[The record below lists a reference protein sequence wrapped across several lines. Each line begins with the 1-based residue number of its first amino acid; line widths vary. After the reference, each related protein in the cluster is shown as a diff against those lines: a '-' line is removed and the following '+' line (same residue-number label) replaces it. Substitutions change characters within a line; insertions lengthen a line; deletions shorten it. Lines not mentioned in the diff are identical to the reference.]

1 MEDEK
6 VYVFKAALKQR
17 KRRLFHI
24 EIMGNQ
30 TLGDFDY
37 IMHEAFNHDTW
48 DHLSDFF
55 PGRAWK
61 SKGYGEIDPDDRGSG
76 SKKLISQLALSEGDK
91 LEYVYDFGE
100 DIQHVITLE
109 KIAEPSYSRF
119 ISIVIPRRSAAV
131 GCDVATFDFLKT

>member
-17 KRRLFHI
+17 KRRWFHI

-37 IMHEAFNHDTW
+37 IMREAFNHDTW
-48 DHLSDFF
+48 DHLSEFF
-55 PGRAWK
+55 SGQAWK
-61 SKGYGEIDPDDRGSG
+61 SKGYGEIDPDGGGSG
-76 SKKLISQLALSEGDK
+76 SEIIISQLALSEGDK
-91 LEYVYDFGE
+91 FEYVYDFGD

-109 KIAEPSYSRF
+109 KKAEPENEVEYPRI
-119 ISIVIPRRSAAV
+119 ISMKR
-131 GCDVATFDFLKT
+131 